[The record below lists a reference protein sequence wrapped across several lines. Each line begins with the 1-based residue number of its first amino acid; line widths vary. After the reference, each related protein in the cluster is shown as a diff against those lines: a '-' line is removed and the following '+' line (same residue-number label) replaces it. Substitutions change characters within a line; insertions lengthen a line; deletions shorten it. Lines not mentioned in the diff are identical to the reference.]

1 MPIPFSYN
9 VRNLAVRRVT
19 TVMTALGTAL
29 SVAVLVSVLALVQ
42 GLRTSFDVAGNP
54 SDILVMR
61 HGSTSELTSIITREN
76 FQDIKTMPGIVKNA
90 SGQPLAS
97 LELVTIINLAS
108 PGGEDMNVNVR
119 GITPIG
125 YDLREQVHLA
135 QGRWFHTGTRE
146 VVMGKSLADRFPS
159 ARIGQQ
165 VRFGRANGV
174 WTVVGVIDGGRSVFN
189 GEVWVDL
196 NQISADDQRA
206 DYLSSV
212 LLRAEPGRVEDLE
225 RRLEKDPRFNVIAQP
240 EQQYYADQM
249 KDAMPIQF
257 MGMLVAIIMA
267 VGSVFAAMNTMYAA
281 VARRSAEIGTLR
293 VLGFSKSSIL
303 FSFVL
308 ESVFLAVMGGAV
320 GCVLALPLNYIS
332 TDVGSFTTWSHFTF
346 NFNVNPQVMV
356 IGMIFALFIGAAG
369 GFLPARNAA
378 RRQIIA
384 ALRAR

>member
-1 MPIPFSYN
+1 MPIPLSYN

-42 GLRTSFDVAGNP
+42 GLRTSFEVAGNP

-61 HGSTSELTSIITREN
+61 HGSTSELTSVITREN
-76 FQDIKTMPGIVKNA
+76 YQDIKTAAGIAKNE

-97 LELVTIINLAS
+97 LEMVTIINLES
-108 PGGEDMNVNVR
+108 PGVPDMNVNVR

-125 YDLREQVHLA
+125 FGLRDQVHLA
-135 QGRWFHTGTRE
+135 EGRWFQSGKRE
-146 VVMGKSLADRFPS
+146 IVVGKSLSDRFPS
-159 ARIGQQ
+159 VRVGHSI
-165 VRFGRANGV
+165 RFGRANGT
-174 WTVVGVIDGGRSVFN
+174 WTVVGIIDGGRSVFN
-189 GEVWVDL
+189 GEIWTDL
-196 NQISADDQRA
+196 NQISSDDRRA
-206 DYLSSV
+206 DYLSSI
-212 LLRAEPGRVEDLE
+212 LLRAEPGQAGDLQH
-225 RRLEKDPRFNVIAQP
+225 RLEKDSRFNVITEP

-249 KDAMPIQF
+249 SDARPIQF

-293 VLGFSKSSIL
+293 VLGFSRFSIL
-303 FSFVL
+303 SSFVM
-308 ESVFLAVMGGAV
+308 ESVFLAVLGGIV

-346 NFNVNPQVMV
+346 NFNVNERVMLF
-356 IGMIFALFIGAAG
+356 GLLFALVIGAAG

-378 RRQIIA
+378 NRQIIA
-384 ALRAR
+384 ALRAK

>member
-1 MPIPFSYN
+1 MPIPLSYN
-9 VRNLAVRRVT
+9 FRNLAVRRVT
-19 TVMTALGTAL
+19 TTMTALGTAL

-54 SDILVMR
+54 TDILVMR

-76 FQDIKTMPGIVKNA
+76 FQDIKTMPGIAKNA
-90 SGQPLAS
+90 QGQPMAS

-119 GITPIG
+119 GITPAG
-125 YDLREQVHLA
+125 FALRDQVHLA

-146 VVMGKSLADRFPS
+146 AVVGKSLADKFAS

-174 WTVVGVIDGGRSVFN
+174 WTVVGVLDGGRSVFN
-189 GEVWVDL
+189 GEIWVDL

-206 DYLSSV
+206 DFLSSTLV
-212 LLRAEPGRVEDLE
+212 RAEPGQVDELE

-257 MGMLVAIIMA
+257 MGMMVAVIMA

-293 VLGFSKSSIL
+293 VLGFSKGSIL
-303 FSFVL
+303 LSFVM
-308 ESVFLAVMGGAV
+308 ESVALAVVGGAV

-346 NFNVNPQVMV
+346 NFNVNAKVMLV
-356 IGMIFALFIGAAG
+356 GMIFALLIGAAG

-378 RRQIIA
+378 KRQIIA
-384 ALRAR
+384 ALKAR